1 MCDYDTFDNLKRA
14 FPTISSNNDE
24 NNEGQQQEQQLLL
37 TTVLPVVRVLC

>member
-24 NNEGQQQEQQLLL
+24 NEGQQQEQQLLL